1 MKLYRMMKSDIT
13 IILIKWFPNFI
24 YIFHFQH
31 FLGKNQVV
39 KGMFVVKEDRRTVL
53 LHFPKIFPSQV
64 LKIFWE
70 YICGS
75 SQNTRRFLKI
85 SAESVKYTGGGVYF
99 LLNLTALM
107 HATSHT
113 KTNCFADTF
122 KVLWHSR
129 VAFGKTSI
137 FV

>member
-1 MKLYRMMKSDIT
+1 
-13 IILIKWFPNFI
+13 
-24 YIFHFQH
+24 
-31 FLGKNQVV
+31 
-39 KGMFVVKEDRRTVL
+39 MFVVKEDRLTVL

-64 LKIFWE
+64 LKNFWE

-113 KTNCFADTF
+113 KINSFADTF

-129 VAFGKTSI
+129 VAFCKTSI